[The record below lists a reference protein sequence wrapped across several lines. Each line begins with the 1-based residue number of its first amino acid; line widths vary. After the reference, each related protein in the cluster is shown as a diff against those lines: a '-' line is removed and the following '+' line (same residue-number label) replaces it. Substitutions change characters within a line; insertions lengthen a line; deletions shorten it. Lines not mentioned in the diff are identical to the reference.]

1 MPPFDRSARAARPA
15 PAARLTALVA
25 GLLSSL
31 CVACAPW
38 SPAPLPEPRPEPPQ
52 AASAPS
58 APPAPDVAQAARTWS
73 AIQDRIASTPPDQ
86 WPLHAAALG
95 DGRATPEQSL
105 ELALLL
111 GLLQAPGDTARAL
124 DLLQGVLQ
132 RTDPEALAWRH
143 PALLLKALLSE
154 QRRLQEQAERLNAQ
168 LRDQQRDSQRRIDQL
183 NEKLEALKSIERSLN
198 QRGAPAAPANRP

>member
-38 SPAPLPEPRPEPPQ
+38 SPAPLPAPRPEPPQ

>member
-1 MPPFDRSARAARPA
+1 
-15 PAARLTALVA
+15 
-25 GLLSSL
+25 
-31 CVACAPW
+31 
-38 SPAPLPEPRPEPPQ
+38 
-52 AASAPS
+52 
-58 APPAPDVAQAARTWS
+58 VAQAARTWS

-198 QRGAPAAPANRP
+198 QRAAPAAPASRP